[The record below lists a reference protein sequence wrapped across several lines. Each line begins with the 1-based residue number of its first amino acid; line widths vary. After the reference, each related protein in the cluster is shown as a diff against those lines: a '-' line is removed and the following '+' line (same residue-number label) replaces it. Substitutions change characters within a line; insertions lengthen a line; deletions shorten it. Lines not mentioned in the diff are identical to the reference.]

1 MTDAGRLESSLRTLR
16 AELAALE
23 LGDDDARHRLAA
35 LVGEIETAV
44 QDPARSGERASL
56 GEQLKASILRLE
68 AAHPRLAG
76 MVNEVV
82 ESLAKM
88 GI

>member
-1 MTDAGRLESSLRTLR
+1 MTDAGRLETSLRTLR

-35 LVGEIETAV
+35 LVSEIETAV

>member
-1 MTDAGRLESSLRTLR
+1 
-16 AELAALE
+16 
-23 LGDDDARHRLAA
+23 
-35 LVGEIETAV
+35 V

>member
-1 MTDAGRLESSLRTLR
+1 MTDTGHLETSLRTLR

-23 LGDDDARHRLAA
+23 LGDDDARRRLAE

-44 QDPARSGERASL
+44 QDPKRSGERASL
-56 GEQLKASILRLE
+56 GQQLKASILRLE